1 MFSALKSS
9 LLGNIVFL
17 NSFELS
23 NNSNKEITVL
33 NKKLDPSK
41 VTPVYSTNTKIPEIK
56 NFKNCDCN
64 KTTVFLSSLEDVVIY
79 CSDNNQQ
86 KIKTKPPNYD
96 LYHKYFEF

>member
-23 NNSNKEITVL
+23 NNSKKELVPL

-41 VTPVYSTNTKIPEIK
+41 VTPAYSTNTNIPEIK
-56 NFKNCDCN
+56 NVRNCECD
-64 KTTVFLSSLEDVVIY
+64 KIMVFLSSLEDVVVY
-79 CSDNNQQ
+79 CSDNN
-86 KIKTKPPNYD
+86 KNIIKKNPPNYD